1 MREFDAVPRIRT
13 LIGLIAATLLVFA
26 HPAGIS
32 GQATLTTVRV
42 AGVLSDEM
50 TPVLYAQK
58 SGLYAK
64 AGLDVQVISAPSGA
78 AVSSAVLA
86 GSYEIGKSSLVSLM
100 NAHVHGLPLV
110 VIGGSGVYDPK
121 SPYAQMVTAADSPIN
136 SAKDL
141 DGKTIGVPSLNDL
154 NVLAADMWLD
164 KNGGDSRT
172 VRYIELPNSTL
183 GAALTEKRADAAV
196 MTYPF
201 LADVLESHTVKPLGA
216 AYSAIANSFLIT
228 CWFVSSDWAA
238 KHPDT
243 IHAFIDATDR
253 AALYTNAHHAETAP
267 LIADATKIP
276 LAVITKMPR
285 SVSSTALHLSDIQP
299 LIDGSAKYKLI
310 PQPFSARDL
319 LWNGISAR

>member
-1 MREFDAVPRIRT
+1 MRVFDAVRHLRT
-13 LIGLIAATLLVFA
+13 LTGLLAIVLLAFA
-26 HPAGIS
+26 YPAGS
-32 GQATLTTVRV
+32 AGQPALTTVRV
-42 AGVLSDEM
+42 AGVLSDEL

-64 AGLDVQVISAPSGA
+64 AGLDVQVIPAASGA

-86 GSYEIGKSSLVSLM
+86 GSYDIGKSSLISLM
-100 NAHVHGLPLV
+100 NAHLRGLPLV

-121 SPYAQMVTAADSPIN
+121 NPYAQMVTAADSPIN

-141 DGKTIGVPSLNDL
+141 TGKTIGVPSLNDL
-154 NVLAADMWLD
+154 NVLAADLWLD
-164 KNGGDSRT
+164 KNGGDSRS

-196 MTYPF
+196 MTYPY
-201 LADVLESHTVKPLGA
+201 LADVLESHAVKPLGA
-216 AYSAIANSFLIT
+216 AYGAIANSFLIT

-238 KHPDT
+238 KHADA

-267 LIADATKIP
+267 LIAEITKIP

-285 SVSSTALHLSDIQP
+285 SVSSTVLHLSDIQP

-310 PQPFSARDL
+310 PQPFPARDL